1 MKNNNFDSMKPIK
14 TKLLSETDV
23 LPLTCSRTGTCC
35 HGNQVWINPWEV
47 RQLAKT
53 KQISVSEFCKSNTDF
68 GGIRLKF
75 EGNPNSTGKKS
86 CLLYHSTNGCSVHV
100 GRPLA
105 CRMYPLG
112 RQIQHGETRYV
123 YQGDEFPCFNECP
136 EVKTLPQLSVYE
148 YLIGQNT
155 KHYEIA
161 QVGYLEV
168 VQNLADNAFALL
180 LDTPL
185 ASSGDIRTLKAWR
198 KLSIE
203 NPSSLFLN
211 LEEDWLKAL
220 INPIIEFNETP
231 AIFIEQHNEYLQQ
244 KIQACFGSLTTI
256 KEFSDAAILLMN
268 MALYLAISIGANSKE
283 LAEHWIE
290 VAKEH
295 GALE

>member
-1 MKNNNFDSMKPIK
+1 MKPIK
-14 TKLLSETDV
+14 TTLLSDSDI

-47 RQLAKT
+47 QQLAKT
-53 KQISVSEFCKSNTDF
+53 KQISASKFCKTTTDF

-75 EGNPNSTGKKS
+75 DGNSNSTGKKS
-86 CLLYHSTNGCSVHV
+86 CLLYHSTTGCSVHV

-123 YQGDEFPCFNECP
+123 FQGDEFPCFNECP
-136 EVKTLPQLSVYE
+136 EVKTLPQLSVHE

-155 KHYEIA
+155 KQYEIA
-161 QVGYLEV
+161 QTGYLEV
-168 VQNLADNAFALL
+168 VQNIADNAFALL

-185 ASSGDIRTLKAWR
+185 ASSRDKNTLKAWR
-198 KLSIE
+198 KLSIA
-203 NPSSLFLN
+203 NPTTIYSTIEEEWLN
-211 LEEDWLKAL
+211 ALLYPLIDYNED
-220 INPIIEFNETP
+220 PT
-231 AIFIEQHNEYLQQ
+231 IFIEQHNEYLQQ
-244 KIQACFGSLTTI
+244 KIQACFGSLTT
-256 KEFSDAAILLMN
+256 KQEFSTASILLMN
-268 MALYLAISIGANSKE
+268 MALYLAMSIGANSKE

>member
-256 KEFSDAAILLMN
+256 KEFSYAAILLMN